1 MMRSC
6 MSRGRLSSA
15 LLSVAMFAGVAAA
28 APTVGRQ
35 VIGRSPGGS
44 PIEVW
49 TVADRSA
56 SNRGVGERPAIA
68 ILAGVQGHH
77 QIGARVALAMRQRL
91 IEDHA
96 SAVADRTVYI
106 IPMVNPEGLARFT
119 SARAPTALSGRV
131 PEPWDSD
138 RDRRVD
144 EDPPNDLDG
153 DGVIT
158 MMRIPAPNT
167 AFGLEPTHVVDQ
179 GDPRIVREPE
189 DDEAA
194 THAVLIEGVDD
205 DGDGRFNEDGWG
217 GASGGGVDL
226 DMHFPTHWPE
236 HTDGAGR
243 FPLDRPEALAVAEW
257 LQARGNIAAVIVYG
271 PHDTIVA
278 TPPKGKYGP
287 EGRVPKGIEEDDAAV
302 YTLAAEAFKDA
313 TGITKTEPGPDR
325 VGSLLQWCYADL
337 GVYAFGTP
345 VWVRPD
351 LVEQDGASLEASA
364 SEADAGDAGP
374 TAEDIEAADR
384 ADLAERGVDSM
395 FINFLYMNAA
405 ERDATTAEVE
415 SMDETALEALMR
427 AFATLPEDVQRRITA
442 VRGGG
447 EDPGPSKT
455 VLAAIGAAGSD
466 GAQKRKPSGDSA
478 DSKWLEWIDE
488 RGGDGFVE
496 WQPFEHPQLGLVEI
510 GGFVPGVRVNPPT
523 GRETELAGQQAL
535 FAAAVLDMLPSL
547 EFDDPTVERVGGG
560 LWRVGVTL
568 RNSGVLPTK
577 SAIGIKTRRLPGIVC
592 VMDPDRDFA
601 TDRIVSGSRTIRFAS
616 IDGRGSSERAEWL
629 VVAEAGDT
637 VDLEIRT
644 PMFGTTRYELTMET
658 ER

>member
-1 MMRSC
+1 MVRSC
-6 MSRGRLSSA
+6 VTRVRLGGA
-15 LLSVAMFAGVAAA
+15 LLSVSIFAGVATA

-49 TVADRSA
+49 TVSDRSA
-56 SNRGVGERPAIA
+56 SDRGTGERPAIA
-68 ILAGVQGHH
+68 ILAGIQGHH
-77 QIGARVALAMRQRL
+77 QIGARVAESIKRRL

-96 SAVADRTVYI
+96 DSIADRTVYI
-106 IPMVNPEGLARFT
+106 IPAVNPEGLARFA
-119 SARAPTALSGRV
+119 SPGVPKALSGRV
-131 PEPWDSD
+131 PDARDSD

-158 MMRIPAPNT
+158 MMRIPAPKT
-167 AFGLEPTHVVDQ
+167 AFGIEPTHVVDQ

-189 DDEAA
+189 DDEVP

-236 HTDGAGR
+236 HADGAGR

-257 LQARGNIAAVIVYG
+257 LQARRNIVAVIVYG
-271 PHDTIVA
+271 PHDTIVS

-325 VGSLLQWCYADL
+325 AGSLLQWCYADL

-351 LVEQDGASLEASA
+351 LVKQDGASVDEAA
-364 SEADAGDAGP
+364 LDANADDAGP
-374 TAEDIEAADR
+374 AQEDIEAADR
-384 ADLAERGVDSM
+384 ADLTE
-395 FINFLYMNAA
+395 
-405 ERDATTAEVE
+405 
-415 SMDETALEALMR
+415 
-427 AFATLPEDVQRRITA
+427 
-442 VRGGG
+442 RGGG
-447 EDPGPSKT
+447 EDPGLSQK
-455 VLAAIGAAGSD
+455 VDASIGATGAD
-466 GAQKRKPSGDSA
+466 GAQKPKPSGDSA
-478 DSKWLEWIDE
+478 ESKWLRWIDE

-496 WQPFEHPQLGLVEI
+496 WQPFEHPQLGSVEI
-510 GGFVPGVRVNPPT
+510 GGFVPGVRVNPPA
-523 GRETELAGQQAL
+523 GREAELVEQQAV
-535 FAAAVLDMLPSL
+535 FAAAVLDMLPRV
-547 EFDDPTVERVGGG
+547 EIDDPTVERVGAR

-568 RNSGVLPTK
+568 RNSGTLPTK
-577 SAIGIKTRRLPGIVC
+577 SSIGVKTRRLPGIVC
-592 VMDPDRDFA
+592 VMDPDRDLE
-601 TDRIVSGSRTIRFAS
+601 TDRIVSGSRAIRFAS

-629 VVAEAGDT
+629 VIADASDT